1 MLNSEGT
8 KWGCKN
14 VQRKCH
20 QKNCIHNTAAAYT
33 YSVIGVYVIGIRA
46 IILLLLILLLLLESS
61 VDNTASIP
69 SLCFGT
75 CKQRKTTLYS
85 V

>member
-14 VQRKCH
+14 VQRHH
-20 QKNCIHNTAAAYT
+20 QKNCVHNTAAAYT
-33 YSVIGVYVIGIRA
+33 YSVIGVYVVGIRA

-61 VDNTASIP
+61 VDNTTSIP